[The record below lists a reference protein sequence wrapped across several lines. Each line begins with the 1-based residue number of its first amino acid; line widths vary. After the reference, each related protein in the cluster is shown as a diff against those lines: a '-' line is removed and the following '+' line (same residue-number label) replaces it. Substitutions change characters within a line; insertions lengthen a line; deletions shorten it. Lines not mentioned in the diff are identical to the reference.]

1 MGGRVLVGRAG
12 HRRLRPPPGA
22 RGGAE
27 VGNGVGEGSG
37 HDCHDEDRLHMEEA
51 AGEARNVSGEAWR
64 QGVCVTNH
72 SLSVAVLLL
81 RELGNDC

>member
-22 RGGAE
+22 RGTE

-51 AGEARNVSGEAWR
+51 AGEARNVSGEALAPGRVASQIIHCLWR
-64 QGVCVTNH
+64 WYY
-72 SLSVAVLLL
+72 SVS
-81 RELGNDC
+81 